1 MPSSPPRGPAD
12 PYRIHLHT
20 PPDGPANDVS
30 AYVLNS
36 RSFLKS
42 LSGNLMAVYKSFLRG
57 DDLRGDDDVF
67 EQQRGVHP
75 NIYVA
80 RLTQHLSKIHFFQL
94 KNRKMDVILAAPL
107 STQEQGMNETE
118 IELWRCAS
126 RSRSFFSDLVKR
138 LDAAVKLNPYAPELI
153 WPVVMAVITD
163 IEQFL
168 RESVLFFGPQFDI
181 EEFLR
186 DRARMR

>member
-1 MPSSPPRGPAD
+1 
-12 PYRIHLHT
+12 
-20 PPDGPANDVS
+20 
-30 AYVLNS
+30 
-36 RSFLKS
+36 
-42 LSGNLMAVYKSFLRG
+42 MAVYKSFLRG

-80 RLTQHLSKIHFFQL
+80 RLTQRLSKIHTFQVE
-94 KNRKMDVILAAPL
+94 NRKMDVILAAQL
-107 STQEQGMNETE
+107 SIQERGMPETE

-126 RSRSFFSDLVKR
+126 RSHSLFSGLVKR
-138 LDAAVKLNPYAPELI
+138 LDAAVKSNPDAPELI